1 MTSRHA
7 LVLACLLAAAC
18 GGGAGAGGG
27 GEAARGDAGDRG
39 AALGPFGPP
48 LGGLAR
54 VVRSAVLTTSGAVS
68 GEFRGSPDDE
78 ATGLRGQCDPK
89 MWANFG
95 IDLPPG
101 EYDRLQVTLTS
112 REAIATGAKG
122 TFPLDH
128 LVVEFTT
135 KEMDSLRF
143 RGRGVLELTT
153 HDATPGKRRMVGTM
167 SGKGL
172 EGREAAEGRTLDAT
186 LAFDMDFS
194 CGVSR

>member
-1 MTSRHA
+1 MTNRGIA
-7 LVLACLLAAAC
+7 VWAMLVLAGC
-18 GGGAGAGGG
+18 GGGS
-27 GEAARGDAGDRG
+27 EAKASRSGDSAPV
-39 AALGPFGPP
+39 AEVGPFGPP

-54 VVRSAVLTTSGAVS
+54 VVRSAVLQTSGAVA
-68 GEFRGSPDDE
+68 GEFRGSKGDDE
-78 ATGLRGQCDPK
+78 TGLRGQCNPK

-101 EYDRLQVTLTS
+101 EFERLQVTLTT
-112 REAIATGAKG
+112 RDAIATGATGKL
-122 TFPLDH
+122 PLDQ

-135 KEMDSLRF
+135 KDWDRRRF

-153 HDATPGKRRMVGTM
+153 HDAAPGKRRMVGTM

-172 EGREAAEGRTLDAT
+172 KGGEAAGRTLDAT

-194 CGVSR
+194 CGVQ